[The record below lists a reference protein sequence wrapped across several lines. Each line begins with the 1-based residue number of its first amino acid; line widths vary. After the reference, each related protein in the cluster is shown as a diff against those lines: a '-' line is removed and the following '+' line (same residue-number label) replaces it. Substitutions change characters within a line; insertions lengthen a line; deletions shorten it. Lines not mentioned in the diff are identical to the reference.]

1 MGLSGIGQLSGPEGL
16 HRKVQL
22 HIGIHWCL
30 GSVPGWDDSWHRG

>member
-22 HIGIHWCL
+22 PIGIHGFL
-30 GSVPGWDDSWHRG
+30 GSAPGWDGS